1 MTARYE
7 VVGALDRSV
16 ADAIGTIGG
25 DAILIDDGNDEI
37 LVARPATGDDDD

>member
-16 ADAIGTIGG
+16 ADAMGNLGG
-25 DAILIDDGNDEI
+25 DAILVDDGNDEV
-37 LVARPATGDDDD
+37 LVARPATGDDDE

>member
-16 ADAIGTIGG
+16 AESVGHLGG
-25 DAILIDDGNDEI
+25 GAILVDDGDGDL
-37 LVARPATGDDDD
+37 LVARPAGDDDE